1 MTGTPEAISD
11 PPMADLPRPHCCP
24 SHGSHSSFAGWGTP
38 KKPLPGRASE
48 WWAKQPPSS
57 LRGPSS
63 RSSVQMPEQ
72 GHSGRGTIQMVT
84 VNSGSVQGIRKG
96 GETQQRWEVQKA
108 TGLAWEGFPADLE
121 VPADAPAVGMGGEVG
136 AEQATL
142 APPFGRA
149 SRGPA
154 WISLGLHILEPSSLR
169 KTDWVGLLKA
179 QLRGSGKAPL
189 WV

>member
-108 TGLAWEGFPADLE
+108 TGLAWDGFPADLE
-121 VPADAPAVGMGGEVG
+121 VPADAPAVGMGGKWG
-136 AEQATL
+136 RSRPLWLLHL
-142 APPFGRA
+142 AGRA
-149 SRGPA
+149 EGLPGFHSGCTSWNPA
-154 WISLGLHILEPSSLR
+154 ASGRQTGWGSLR
-169 KTDWVGLLKA
+169 H
-179 QLRGSGKAPL
+179 S
-189 WV
+189 